1 MNEPPRV
8 RCMPGEEAWAVLS
21 ALTAVFLLSMPL
33 LVDQAF
39 LRPSPTGPVHSSIGR
54 P

>member
-21 ALTAVFLLSMPL
+21 APTVVVLLSMPL
-33 LVDQAF
+33 LVDQAL
-39 LRPSPTGPVHSSIGR
+39 LRPSPTGPVHSAIGR

>member
-1 MNEPPRV
+1 
-8 RCMPGEEAWAVLS
+8 MPGEEAWTVLS
-21 ALTAVFLLSMPL
+21 ALTMVFLLTMPL

-39 LRPSPTGPVHSSIGR
+39 LRPSPTGPVRSSIGR